1 MKLCRF
7 LHPRPVTGGP
17 QRQPVQAEGGNNGVA
32 LLRSLCAAVA
42 LVACALWLSNP
53 ADVIA
58 QAGQPTDASYEVGCG
73 GPPGPGC
80 PEGCTPGV
88 EIDPNDY
95 DWFSTWAVQYSYT
108 SGSGNGIVPVA
119 SFQIDGVNE
128 PGYEDCQ
135 FQVHDVSGVCTSD
148 APSLSV
154 TTDPTTGEWALSW
167 TFSGPLSQMFDQP
180 CPGPDPPSCGGTY
193 TVISGPSYYYPAQGS
208 SILVPK

>member
-80 PEGCTPGV
+80 PEGCTPWV
-88 EIDPNDY
+88 EIDPKRLRL
-95 DWFSTWAVQYSYT
+95 VQYLGGAIQLHQRLGQWYC
-108 SGSGNGIVPVA
+108 A
-119 SFQIDGVNE
+119 RGV
-128 PGYEDCQ
+128 
-135 FQVHDVSGVCTSD
+135 S
-148 APSLSV
+148 
-154 TTDPTTGEWALSW
+154 
-167 TFSGPLSQMFDQP
+167 
-180 CPGPDPPSCGGTY
+180 PD
-193 TVISGPSYYYPAQGS
+193 
-208 SILVPK
+208 